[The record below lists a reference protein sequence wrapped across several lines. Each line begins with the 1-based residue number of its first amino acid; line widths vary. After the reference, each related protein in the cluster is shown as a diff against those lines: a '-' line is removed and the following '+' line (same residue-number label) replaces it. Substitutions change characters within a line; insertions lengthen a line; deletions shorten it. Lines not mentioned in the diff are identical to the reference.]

1 MNKTLNLIYFTGLFI
16 TFCLIASCTQSV
28 SEDITPSVTDSYSN
42 VWKFHAGE
50 GDSSWTSVDY
60 DDLEWAEVTTG
71 KTLKEQGVKLENGF
85 GWYRKTI
92 TISDNLLADINRKEA
107 AVLHLG
113 RISAVDEVY
122 FNGTLIGKTSDFPPN
137 YKGHDHSERR
147 YFIPR
152 EAINPTGDNLIAVK
166 FHEGWAPDGGF
177 FAGAAL
183 SLSSAGTDDKLT
195 VTVAVAAC
203 NYIFIAPEAMKIDV
217 NIENKNHW
225 AVTGNLTVTLETDD
239 YQWIKTDSE
248 MIEIAGKKTYS
259 GTFGLDN
266 PVPGFY
272 RYTVQFKRNST
283 VIYEKKFIIGYEPE
297 KICSPVDAKE
307 DLREFWDNS
316 LKELAKVK
324 PDYKLMLVPEY
335 SQLDY
340 EIYLVE
346 MRSLGNELIRGYYA
360 KPKREGK
367 HPVIVEY
374 MGYGSGPYPPTQ
386 WWDGFARFILSIR
399 GQALNEPENR
409 FGKWMIYGLE
419 SKEDYYYRGAFMD
432 VIRALDFVSSRPEID
447 TERIAVAGGSQGG
460 ALSFVAA
467 ALDKRV
473 KAAAPTIPFLSDFR
487 DYFRLNQWM
496 RDDFGS
502 YIHGKMHVKN
512 MTSEESQQYLEAQ
525 WEALFD
531 LLTYFDIKNLA
542 QWIECPLIM
551 GIGMQD
557 DVCPPHIN
565 FAAYNQVKSEKRW
578 IACPDCGHT
587 TNKEYYDEATKFIR
601 EKLRVE

>member
-1 MNKTLNLIYFTGLFI
+1 MKIRHIYFIGLWI
-16 TFCLIASCTQSV
+16 ACCLIASCAQSV
-28 SEDITPSVTDSYSN
+28 REDTTPVVTDFYSN
-42 VWKFHAGE
+42 VWKFYAGE
-50 GDSSWTSVDY
+50 GDSLWTSVSY
-60 DDLEWAEVTTG
+60 DDSAWTEVTTG

-92 TISDNLLADINRKEA
+92 TLSDSLMADIDRKEA

-137 YKGHDHSERR
+137 YKGHDHSERN

-152 EAINPTGDNLIAVK
+152 EVINPTGDNLIAVK
-166 FHEGWAPDGGF
+166 FHEGWSPDGGF

-183 SLSSAGTDDKLT
+183 SLSSAGTNDKLAL
-195 VTVAVAAC
+195 TVAVADC
-203 NYIFIAPEAMKIDV
+203 DYIFLAPEAVKIIV
-217 NIENKNHW
+217 NIENKNRW
-225 AVTGNLTVTLETDD
+225 SVTGNLIVTLETDD
-239 YQWIKTDSE
+239 YQSVKADSE
-248 MIEIAGKKTYS
+248 VIEIAGKAIHS

-272 RYTVQFKRNST
+272 RYTVQFKRNSA
-283 VIYEKKFIIGYEPE
+283 VVYEKKFIIGYEPE
-297 KICSPVDAKE
+297 KISSPIDAKE
-307 DLREFWDNS
+307 DLREFWDNN

-324 PDYKLMLVPEY
+324 PNYKLTLVPEY
-335 SQLDY
+335 SQVDY

-346 MRSLGNELIRGYYA
+346 MRSFGNELIRGYYG

-374 MGYGSGPYPPTQ
+374 MGYGSGAYPPTQ
-386 WWDGFARFILSIR
+386 WWDGFAHFILSIR
-399 GQALNEPENR
+399 GQALNQPENR
-409 FGKWMIYGLE
+409 FGKWLIYGLE
-419 SKEDYYYRGAFMD
+419 SKEDYYYRGAFLD

-447 TERIAVAGGSQGG
+447 VEKIAVSGGSQGG

-473 KAAAPTIPFLSDFR
+473 KVAAPTIPFLSDFR

-502 YIHGKMHVKN
+502 YVRSKMAGKD
-512 MTSEESQQYLEAQ
+512 MTSADSQQYLEAQ
-525 WEALFD
+525 WEAVYD

-542 QWIECPLIM
+542 PWIECPLIM
-551 GIGMQD
+551 GIGVQD

-578 IACPDCGHT
+578 MACPDCGHS
-587 TNKEYYDEATKFIR
+587 TNGEYYDEAGRFIR
-601 EKLRVE
+601 EKLGVE